1 MQDLEQ
7 KLRDRLESFAAGDI
21 STDAFI
27 AMLKKSHLESYHNG
41 QAAGPRP
48 APQSSGRTVRTA
60 RQARV
65 AKQKTERCERS
76 VSVSQLSVVTSIQ
89 CPRYSSKTTR
99 VDPRVFVKLF
109 RSDYQLYYSYGE
121 RN

>member
-1 MQDLEQ
+1 MTYMHDLEQ

-48 APQSSGRTVRTA
+48 APQSSGQPAQSGQPGRREWQTKNGAVRTL
-60 RQARV
+60 RLGQPIISRNQYTMSTV
-65 AKQKTERCERS
+65 
-76 VSVSQLSVVTSIQ
+76 
-89 CPRYSSKTTR
+89 
-99 VDPRVFVKLF
+99 LF
-109 RSDYQLYYSYGE
+109 KDDAG
-121 RN
+121 